1 MPPSIR
7 HHLIFGFAL
16 LAVSFIILTTLI
28 PHYRHAEILAI
39 ADSMQGKAH
48 GDLLIAEA
56 SLGIKWIMGH
66 AFALTSTIA
75 GGVMFLVAV
84 RRYVRF
90 LKILKLR
97 PVVKIDPKRHIPI
110 LTGRQVLVLNGSPH
124 EMVLTLP
131 LSVSDGPYLNK
142 ILN

>member
-1 MPPSIR
+1 
-7 HHLIFGFAL
+7 
-16 LAVSFIILTTLI
+16 
-28 PHYRHAEILAI
+28 
-39 ADSMQGKAH
+39 
-48 GDLLIAEA
+48 
-56 SLGIKWIMGH
+56 
-66 AFALTSTIA
+66 
-75 GGVMFLVAV
+75 MFLVAV

-142 ILN
+142 ILNCLHAKYLLSGVFRYAIPLF